1 MNNKM
6 TINSQLS
13 IIESLKKTKKTTR
26 TGIESQVWRSFG
38 RLSTGRGKGENGEK
52 VQELRSI
59 IGRNKIGR
67 GILRIIEQK

>member
-1 MNNKM
+1 M

-38 RLSTGRGKGENGEK
+38 RLSTGRGKGKNEGK
-52 VQELRSI
+52 
-59 IGRNKIGR
+59 GT
-67 GILRIIEQK
+67 GIKKHN